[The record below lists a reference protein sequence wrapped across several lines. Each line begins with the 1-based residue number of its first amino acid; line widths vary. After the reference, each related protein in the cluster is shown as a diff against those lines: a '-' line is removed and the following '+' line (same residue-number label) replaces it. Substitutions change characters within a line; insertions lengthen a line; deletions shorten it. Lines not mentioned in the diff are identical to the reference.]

1 MNYSESKRE
10 KNVTL
15 EILDEGGDWRGKSLA
30 SPLSSLFNP

>member
-15 EILDEGGDWRGKSLA
+15 EILDEGGNEGKSLA